1 MKENSN
7 HQKQNKSNNIK
18 QPEILLI
25 ELKITINELKNSI
38 ENFKKQTQPHRR
50 RIGDLENRTL
60 EIT

>member
-38 ENFKKQTQPHRR
+38 ENFKSRLNHIEEESVTW
-50 RIGDLENRTL
+50 RIEH
-60 EIT
+60 

>member
-25 ELKITINELKNSI
+25 ELKITINELKN
-38 ENFKKQTQPHRR
+38 
-50 RIGDLENRTL
+50 L
-60 EIT
+60 